1 MIVKIGPE
9 EKPWGTLDVEKITI
23 QAGHGMTAEV
33 KTEDGI
39 TTYTY
44 VDPKEEWNG
53 K

>member
-1 MIVKIGPE
+1 MIVKIGPDDD
-9 EKPWGTLDVEKITI
+9 PIATLNVEKVTI
-23 QAGHGMTAEV
+23 EASHGMTAEV
-33 KTEDGI
+33 NTENGI